1 MPDVTLENPAEDDDE
16 TGEDAAPSEGGI
28 TRRTRRTTLFP
39 AGTLEEALGLAEAII
54 QAAPAGSIRRL
65 TLLDQLGR
73 SPSSGTTRQWI
84 TNSNKYGLT
93 TGNYNAETLA
103 LTVLGRKAVD
113 ETDTLAARTRAR
125 FQAGIDGVE
134 VFKRLYETNLG
145 NRLPLQA
152 VLMDQAKEFGIPD
165 ADLTE
170 CIETFTVNA
179 KFVGV
184 LRTLSGAE
192 RLVTLDALVDD
203 YLPKV
208 DKGGDRG
215 ISNPPVR
222 LSATSSSS
230 SAPKSAEGD
239 FEQIC
244 FYITPIGSEESDDRK
259 HADLFM
265 GSLVE
270 PALKEFG
277 LQVVRADLI
286 GDAGMITRQI
296 IDYIVHSKLVIA
308 DLSFHNPNV
317 FYELALR
324 HAVRKP
330 IVQISRAADRL
341 PFDIGQVRTVVV
353 DTTDIFTLVPQLDSL
368 RAQISAQVRA
378 TLAEGAEVENPL
390 SIFAPDFWGH
400 LPRSGRPDGGDS

>member
-1 MPDVTLENPAEDDDE
+1 M
-16 TGEDAAPSEGGI
+16 
-28 TRRTRRTTLFP
+28 
-39 AGTLEEALGLAEAII
+39 GLPEAII
-54 QAAPAGSIRRL
+54 QSAPAGSIRRL
-65 TLLDQLGR
+65 TLLDQLGK
-73 SPSSGTTRQWI
+73 SPSSSATRQWI
-84 TNSNKYGLT
+84 TNSSKYGLT

-103 LTVLGRKAVD
+103 LTALGRKAVD
-113 ETDTLAARTRAR
+113 ETEGIAARTRAR
-125 FQAGIDGVE
+125 FEAGIGSVE

-152 VLMDQAKEFGIPD
+152 VLIDQAKEFGVPD
-165 ADLTE
+165 ADLNE

-179 KFVGV
+179 KYIGV

-203 YLPKV
+203 HLPKGQV
-208 DKGGDRG
+208 KGGDRA
-215 ISNPPVR
+215 IVNPPVR
-222 LSATSSSS
+222 PPVASPTSSTSKTVDS
-230 SAPKSAEGD
+230 D
-239 FEQIC
+239 FEQTC
-244 FYITPIGSEESDDRK
+244 FYITPIGSEESEGRK

-330 IVQISRAADRL
+330 IVQISRAADPL

-353 DTTDIFTLVPQLDSL
+353 DTTDIYTLVPQLETL

-390 SIFAPDFWGH
+390 SIFTPDFWNH
-400 LPRSGRPDGGDS
+400 LPGLGGR

>member
-1 MPDVTLENPAEDDDE
+1 MTDVKAEEPARGEEEADGEATPAESG
-16 TGEDAAPSEGGI
+16 GE
-28 TRRTRRTTLFP
+28 RRTRRTGMFP
-39 AGTLEEALGLAEAII
+39 AGTLEEAMGLAESII

-65 TLLDQLGR
+65 TLLDQIGR
-73 SPSSGTTRQWI
+73 SPSSGRTRQWI

-93 TGNYNAETLA
+93 TGGYNAETLA
-103 LTVLGRKAVD
+103 LTPLGRRAVD
-113 ETDTLAARTRAR
+113 ETDTLASRTRAR
-125 FQAGIDGVE
+125 FQAGIEGVE
-134 VFKRLYETNLG
+134 IFKRLYETNLG

-152 VLMDQAKEFGIPD
+152 VLLDQAKEFGVPD

-192 RLVTLDALVDD
+192 RLVTVDALVDD
-203 YLPKV
+203 FLPRTAE
-208 DKGGDRG
+208 KGSERG
-215 ISNPPVR
+215 PINPPAR
-222 LSATSSSS
+222 TATAAPRVSS
-230 SAPKSAEGD
+230 SASTEGD
-239 FEQIC
+239 YDQIC
-244 FYITPIGSEESDDRK
+244 FYITPIGGEESDDRK

-277 LQVVRADLI
+277 LQIVRADLI

-296 IDYIVHSKLVIA
+296 IDHIVHSKLVIA

-353 DTTDIFTLVPQLDSL
+353 DTTDIFTLVPQLDTL

-390 SIFAPDFWGH
+390 SIFSPDFWTH
-400 LPRSGRPDGGDS
+400 LPKVERG

>member
-1 MPDVTLENPAEDDDE
+1 MAEVTSDQPAQDDE
-16 TGEDAAPSEGGI
+16 ESGSDAATAEGGSA
-28 TRRTRRTTLFP
+28 RRTRRTTLFP
-39 AGTLEEALGLAEAII
+39 ATTLEEALGLAEAIHR
-54 QAAPAGSIRRL
+54 AAPAGSVRRL
-65 TLLDQLGR
+65 TLLDQLAR
-73 SPSSGTTRQWI
+73 SPSSSATRQWI

-93 TGNYNAETLA
+93 TGNYNADTLA
-103 LTVLGRKAVD
+103 LTELGRRAVD
-113 ETDTLAARTRAR
+113 EGETVAARTRAR
-125 FQAGIDGVE
+125 FQAGIEGVD
-134 VFKRLYETNLG
+134 VFKRLYEANLG
-145 NRLPLQA
+145 NRLPVQA
-152 VLMDQAKEFGIPD
+152 VLMDQAKELSVPD
-165 ADLTE
+165 ADLSE

-192 RLVTLDALVDD
+192 RLVSVDALVDD
-203 YLPKV
+203 YLPKGP
-208 DKGGDRG
+208 DKGGNR
-215 ISNPPVR
+215 SVVNPAVRPPAATPSASPVKAIE
-222 LSATSSSS
+222 S
-230 SAPKSAEGD
+230 EFD
-239 FEQIC
+239 QVC
-244 FYITPIGSEESDDRK
+244 FYITPIGSEDSDSRR

-341 PFDIGQVRTVVV
+341 PFDINQVRTVVV
-353 DTTDIFTLVPQLDSL
+353 DTTDIYTLVPQLETL
-368 RAQISAQVRA
+368 RAQISVQVRA

-390 SIFAPDFWGH
+390 SIFSPDFWAH
-400 LPRSGRPDGGDS
+400 LPGAGAH

>member
-1 MPDVTLENPAEDDDE
+1 M
-16 TGEDAAPSEGGI
+16 
-28 TRRTRRTTLFP
+28 
-39 AGTLEEALGLAEAII
+39 GLAEAII
-54 QAAPAGSIRRL
+54 QAAPGGSIRRL

-84 TNSNKYGLT
+84 TNSSKYGLT
-93 TGNYNAETLA
+93 TGSHNAETLA
-103 LTVLGRKAVD
+103 LTALGRRAVD
-113 ETDTLAARTRAR
+113 EADTLAARTRAR
-125 FQAGIDGVE
+125 FQAGIEGVE
-134 VFKRLYETNLG
+134 TFKRLYETNLG

-152 VLMDQAKEFGIPD
+152 VLLDQAKEFGVPD
-165 ADLTE
+165 ADLAE
-170 CIETFTVNA
+170 CVETFTVNA

-192 RLVTLDALVDD
+192 RLVTVDALVDD
-203 YLPKV
+203 YLPRSAEKV
-208 DKGGDRG
+208 GDRG
-215 ISNPPVR
+215 SANTPIRTMAASPSVS
-222 LSATSSSS
+222 SAT
-230 SAPKSAEGD
+230 SAEGD
-239 FEQIC
+239 YDQIC

-277 LQVVRADLI
+277 LQTVRADLI

-296 IDYIVHSKLVIA
+296 IDHIVHSKLVIA

-317 FYELALR
+317 FYEPALR

-353 DTTDIFTLVPQLDSL
+353 DTTDIFTLVPQLDTL

-390 SIFAPDFWGH
+390 SIFSPDFWGH
-400 LPRSGRPDGGDS
+400 LPNAVRA

>member
-1 MPDVTLENPAEDDDE
+1 MTDVKPDEAVQGEEEGDGEATPAESG
-16 TGEDAAPSEGGI
+16 GE
-28 TRRTRRTTLFP
+28 RRTRRTGMFP
-39 AGTLEEALGLAEAII
+39 AGTLEEAMGLAEAII
-54 QAAPAGSIRRL
+54 QAAPAGSVRRL

-84 TNSNKYGLT
+84 TNSSKYGLT
-93 TGNYNAETLA
+93 TGGYNAETLA
-103 LTVLGRKAVD
+103 LTPLGRRAVD
-113 ETDTLAARTRAR
+113 EADTLAARTRAR
-125 FQAGIDGVE
+125 FQAGIEGVE
-134 VFKRLYETNLG
+134 IFKRLYEINLG

-152 VLMDQAKEFGIPD
+152 VLLDQAKEFGVPD

-192 RLVTLDALVDD
+192 RLVTVDALVDD
-203 YLPKV
+203 FLPRTA
-208 DKGGDRG
+208 DKGNDRG
-215 ISNPPVR
+215 PINPPAR
-222 LSATSSSS
+222 TATAAPRVPS
-230 SAPKSAEGD
+230 SASTEGD
-239 FEQIC
+239 YDQIC
-244 FYITPIGSEESDDRK
+244 FYITPIGGEDSDDRK

-277 LQVVRADLI
+277 LQIVRADLI

-296 IDYIVHSKLVIA
+296 IDHIVHSKLVIA

-353 DTTDIFTLVPQLDSL
+353 DTTDIFTLVPQLDTL

-390 SIFAPDFWGH
+390 SIFSPDFWTH
-400 LPRSGRPDGGDS
+400 LPKVGRD